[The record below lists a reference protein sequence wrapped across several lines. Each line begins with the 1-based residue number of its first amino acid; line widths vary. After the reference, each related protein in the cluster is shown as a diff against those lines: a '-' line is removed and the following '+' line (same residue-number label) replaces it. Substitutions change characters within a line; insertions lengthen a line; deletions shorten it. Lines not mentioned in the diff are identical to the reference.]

1 MAKKSIAL
9 VIDADIARAAGGEDA
24 THSTPKNCRDFL
36 KAVLKHYYILVMTSE
51 IKAEW
56 KKHQSLFAKK
66 WLQEMYGRKRIRV
79 ARPEHDEE
87 LCKRTEEAGE
97 SIKQRNAIF
106 TLVQRSRKD
115 FHLVEAALATDQ
127 RIVSMDQKMR
137 HLLSIAATK
146 KGVKELRAIVWI
158 NPDKSEEQA
167 LAWLK
172 DGAPHEPKRCLGYEE
187 QEGS

>member
-36 KAVLKHYYILVMTSE
+36 KAVLKHYYALVMTSE

-66 WLQEMYGRKRIRV
+66 WLQEMYGRKRIQV
-79 ARPEHDEE
+79 ARPEHNEE

-97 SIKQRNAIF
+97 SIKQRNAIW
-106 TLVQRSRKD
+106 KD
-115 FHLVEAALATDQ
+115 FHLIEAALATDQ

-146 KGVKELRAIVWI
+146 KGVKELRAIVWV

-172 DGAPHEPKRCLGYEE
+172 DGAPHEAKRCLGYEDK
-187 QEGS
+187 EGS